1 MSRPKS
7 RAKSRPNE
15 ARVSV
20 AVPPRT
26 LWGSLAAGAVI
37 WSLHLIVSYA
47 LVSLACER
55 GLLQAIVGGFAL
67 VRWLAL
73 GLTLLAAAAVLYATL
88 VAYRQWRQMEQ
99 TRTAHEDETS
109 GRVRFMLL
117 LAALLN
123 GTFLLAIVVS
133 FFPALFLPLC
143 D

>member
-47 LVSLACER
+47 LVSLACAGMAR
-55 GLLQAIVGGFAL
+55 SGGGGAAGPVEMASENSRL
-67 VRWLAL
+67 GWPWLA
-73 GLTLLAAAAVLYATL
+73 GSSSPP
-88 VAYRQWRQMEQ
+88 MGM
-99 TRTAHEDETS
+99 
-109 GRVRFMLL
+109 GRARSQ
-117 LAALLN
+117 
-123 GTFLLAIVVS
+123 GWQR
-133 FFPALFLPLC
+133 
-143 D
+143 